1 MPSRE
6 PQTLALSNYLLEVG
20 SRLVKL
26 YLQAV
31 RTFGPQAITKFQVG
45 MSTRSN

>member
-6 PQTLALSNYLLEVG
+6 SQTLAPFNYLLEVG

-26 YLQAV
+26 NLQV
-31 RTFGPQAITKFQVG
+31 VCTFGPQAIAKF
-45 MSTRSN
+45 

>member
-6 PQTLALSNYLLEVG
+6 SQTLALSNYLLEVA

-26 YLQAV
+26 NLQVV
-31 RTFGPQAITKFQVG
+31 RTFGTQAIAKF
-45 MSTRSN
+45 